1 MNIYD
6 IVIIGGGIVGT
17 SVAWQLRQAW
27 PTSEILLIDKEDAVA
42 RHQTGRNSGVIH
54 AGLYYQPGSMK
65 ARFCREGVAASI
77 WLSKEYGIRF
87 EQCGKLVV
95 ATHDDEMNRLG
106 AIFENSKTNGIQVE
120 MLDKAAFRELEPRI
134 TGVGAILSPSTGIA
148 DYAGINRCY
157 AKQFEGNRGEILFNT
172 EVRDLVE
179 DMDAITIV
187 TDGAE
192 IRTRYL
198 IVCAG
203 LQADRLAGMMGLA
216 DDFRIIPFRGEYY
229 SLGPEKN
236 DIVQHL
242 IYPVPNPGLPFLGVH
257 LTRMIEGN
265 VTLGPNAV
273 FSLAREAYDA
283 NRLSIRDF
291 LSSVSWGGFWKL
303 AATYPTHGVKEFY
316 NSISKRRY
324 LSLCQRYCPELTLE
338 DMHPHRTGIRA
349 QAVDRN
355 GVMIHDF
362 MIKSSKRAVHVCN
375 APSPAATSSLP
386 IGRHILGVANETFDL
401 GLDLAPPPW
410 PVPEPLR
417 N

>member
-1 MNIYD
+1 MNTYD

-27 PTSEILLIDKEDAVA
+27 PSADMLLIDKEDAVA

-77 WLSKEYGIRF
+77 WLSKEYGIRY

-95 ATHDDEMNRLG
+95 ATQDDEMHRLR
-106 AIFENSKTNGIQVE
+106 AIFENSKINGIQVE
-120 MLDKAAFRELEPRI
+120 MLDKSAFREREPRI

-148 DYAGINRCY
+148 DYAGINQCY
-157 AKQFEGNRGEILFNT
+157 AKQFEGNRGEILFGT

-179 DMDAITIV
+179 DPDAITIV
-187 TDGAE
+187 TDNAE

-229 SLGPEKN
+229 SLGPDKN
-236 DIVQHL
+236 DIVKHL

-257 LTRMIEGN
+257 LTRMIAGN

-273 FSLAREAYDA
+273 FSLARESYEA
-283 NRLSIRDF
+283 NRLSMRDF
-291 LSSVSWGGFWKL
+291 VSSVSWGGLWKL
-303 AATYPTHGVKEFY
+303 AAKYPTHGFKEFY

-324 LSLCQRYCPELTLE
+324 LSLCQRYCPELTLG
-338 DMHPHRTGIRA
+338 DLHPYRTGIRA
-349 QAVDRN
+349 QAVARN

-362 MIKSSKRAVHVCN
+362 VMKSSKRAVHICN

-386 IGRHILGVANETFDL
+386 IGRHIISVANETFDL
-401 GLDLAPPPW
+401 DLELKAPPW
-410 PVPEPLR
+410 PMPEPLAI
-417 N
+417 